1 MTQINDYEEAH
12 DDERTNPYGTPSLGR
27 IEARLVA
34 NQLCDAGCDGGP
46 NGQIDGAGVQPAKDG
61 KLHFKTITPLVIDA
75 ALATAMHPRAYVGA
89 VE

>member
-75 ALATAMHPRAYVGA
+75 ALATAMHPRAYT
-89 VE
+89 